1 MKAQANNLQGAE
13 KAIFKNILSARDF
26 WRANFS
32 GRIEFRPFILSFES
46 LELFE
51 KFRISNNS
59 GFISYNEFLRGHYWE
74 SDDFFYSEDYVRTRE
89 GHIEHMDFCN
99 FCEGFEEYT
108 TGRVYTCHIG
118 VGAHEISAC
127 MFYIRVNGLYHY
139 NGEYY
144 DSDSIGAHDLV
155 FMYDGELASAD
166 SAYYWESD
174 GEYHY
179 EEEEEEEEEEYT
191 RDYHSGGLQEKVIFS
206 KNPKFFIGIEV
217 EKEDE
222 EVKKSISIG
231 DFEKNCK
238 GYRKEKDGSLDGCS
252 GFEMITPPYELNPKK
267 IIETIKQN
275 ETLVNHFNANI
286 SKSCG
291 GHINISEEGLTGD
304 EFFEKIKGY
313 TPLFNAL
320 YFKRLES
327 RWCKAKSNEGLINDK
342 EKYQSIRI
350 HSNRVEF
357 RLVSALRNVEQL
369 DWRLRLFELIIKNP
383 TDCPREAF
391 YIIHS
396 KFKNHLKKV
405 YTENFETLNTRII
418 EMTKDFENI
427 NLI

>member
-1 MKAQANNLQGAE
+1 MNNL
-13 KAIFKNILSARDF
+13 KNILNARNF

-46 LELFE
+46 FELFE

-59 GFISYNEFLRGHYWE
+59 GFISYNEFLSGDYWE
-74 SDDFFYSEDYVRTRE
+74 SNDIFYSENYVTTRE
-89 GHIEHMDFCN
+89 GYIMHVDDCS

-108 TGRVYTCHIG
+108 TERLYTCHIG
-118 VGAHEISAC
+118 ARFNQIDASRA
-127 MFYIRVNGLYHY
+127 YIRENDFYQY
-139 NGEYY
+139 DGEYY
-144 DSDSIGAHDLV
+144 DSDSISAHSLV
-155 FMYDGELASAD
+155 FMYDGNIEHID
-166 SAYYWESD
+166 NAYYWESD

-179 EEEEEEEEEEYT
+179 DEEEEEDGEEYT
-191 RDYHSGGLQEKVIFS
+191 RDYHSGRFQEKVTFS

-222 EVKKSISIG
+222 DVKESILID
-231 DFEKNCK
+231 DFEKLCK
-238 GYRKEKDGSLDGCS
+238 GYRKEKDGSLDDCS
-252 GFEMITPPYELNPKK
+252 GFEMITPPYELNAKK

-275 ETLVNHFNANI
+275 ETLVKHFNANV

-291 GHINISEEGLTGD
+291 GHINISEDGLTGD

-320 YFKRLES
+320 YFKRLEG
-327 RWCKAKSNEGLINDK
+327 RWCKAKSNEDLINDK

-357 RLVSALRNVEQL
+357 RLISALRNVDQL
-369 DWRLRLFELIIKNP
+369 DWRLRLFELIVKNP
-383 TDCPREAF
+383 TSCPREAF
-391 YIIHS
+391 YLIHS
-396 KFKNHLKKV
+396 KFKKHLKKV
-405 YTENFETLNTRII
+405 YNDNFETLNARII